1 MSASLRMERAAA
13 PEPIEGDS
21 GVPREKLTLMTLGEE
36 MDPTIHA
43 TLERL
48 AELPYVRE
56 VIALPDVHWKEHMEV
71 PSSIAIETRDTL
83 VPEFTSVAVNDGMG
97 VIRTG
102 LSADDMTPERMAAFF
117 TSINAHSA
125 SNFFET
131 NRYSISPTEL
141 RRVVVEGAAGL
152 LGRYGLDASVL
163 DCFEDQG
170 RMEMPRS
177 DAPLHEVVPAPLLWT
192 RFSRSEMGLNFGG
205 NHFLELQ
212 AVDEVLD
219 PAAAERW
226 GLRPKQ
232 VVVMYHLGPG
242 PFGGTLLNHYA
253 RRDKLQSSRR
263 PLFLVSKLLFHYFQ
277 RMGRG
282 RWSTKWATYFRR
294 NVWTPIAARSEEGQ
308 LLHQAFAMAINF
320 GYGYRLATVAAIRD
334 ALGEAVS
341 RTAGFD
347 PLCDISHNGVTAKA
361 DATGISWV
369 ARHNA
374 CRLSPGGPA
383 IVAGAHDVHSYLGVC
398 GGGRAGR
405 FHSYDHGGGHLIDA
419 YRDAGRLPEERE
431 RVLRVRMTRGSQA
444 RIVRKEEVPMRG
456 REPMDRLMEC
466 LQRHDVMRPA
476 VRLRPLGNLKN

>member
-1 MSASLRMERAAA
+1 MSASLRMEHGAGVA
-13 PEPIEGDS
+13 PAG
-21 GVPREKLTLMTLGEE
+21 RKLTEMSLGER
-36 MDPTIHA
+36 MDPAIHA

-102 LSADDMTPERMAAFF
+102 LEAKDLTPERMAAFF
-117 TSINAHSA
+117 TRINSHSA

-131 NRYSISPTEL
+131 NRYSISPAEL
-141 RRVVVEGAAGL
+141 RRVVFDG
-152 LGRYGLDASVL
+152 
-163 DCFEDQG
+163 
-170 RMEMPRS
+170 
-177 DAPLHEVVPAPLLWT
+177 LWT

-212 AVDEVLD
+212 TVDEVLD

-226 GLRPKQ
+226 KLRPGQ

-253 RRDKLQSSRR
+253 ARDKLQASRR
-263 PLFLVSKLLFHYFQ
+263 PLFLVSKLLFHYVQ

-282 RWSTKWATYFRR
+282 DWSSKWPTYFRR
-294 NVWTPIAARSEEGQ
+294 NVWTPLPAGSPEGQ

-334 ALGEAVS
+334 ALRETIAPD
-341 RTAGFD
+341 AGFD
-347 PLCDISHNGVTAKA
+347 PLCDISHNGVTAQT
-361 DATGISWV
+361 DAGGISWV

-383 IVAGAHDVHSYLGVC
+383 IVAGSHDVASYLGVC
-398 GGGRAGR
+398 GEGLEGR

-419 YRDAGRLPEERE
+419 YRDSGRLPEAEGH
-431 RVLRVRMTRGSQA
+431 VLRLKMTRGKQA
-444 RIVRKEEVPMRG
+444 RIVRRQEMPMRG

-466 LQRHDVMRPA
+466 LERHEVMRPA

>member
-1 MSASLRMERAAA
+1 MSASLRMDHPGLADSATGGATAA
-13 PEPIEGDS
+13 G
-21 GVPREKLTLMTLGEE
+21 KLRVMSLGEP
-36 MDPTIHA
+36 MDSEIGA

-48 AELPYVRE
+48 AALPYVLD

-97 VIRTG
+97 VIRTS
-102 LSADDMTPERMAAFF
+102 LQARDMTPERMTAFF

-125 SNFFET
+125 ATFFAT
-131 NRYSISPTEL
+131 NRYSIGPADL
-141 RRVVVEGAAGL
+141 RRVVIEGAEGL
-152 LGRYGLDASVL
+152 RERYGLPPSVL
-163 DCFEDQG
+163 DCFEDRG
-170 RMEMPRS
+170 RMDMPREGV
-177 DAPLHEVVPAPLLWT
+177 PLHEVIPAPLLWT

-219 PAAAERW
+219 PEAAARW
-226 GLRPKQ
+226 GLAPGQ

-253 RRDKLQSSRR
+253 RRDKLQASRR

-282 RWSTKWATYFRR
+282 RSSSKWATYFRR
-294 NVWTPIAARSEEGQ
+294 NGWTPLPAGSEEGL

-320 GYGYRLATVAAIRD
+320 GYGYRLATVAAVRD
-334 ALGEAVS
+334 ALQEAVS
-341 RTAGFD
+341 PHAGFD
-347 PLCDISHNGVTAKA
+347 PLCDISHNGVTA
-361 DATGISWV
+361 TNTPGGISWV

-398 GGGRAGR
+398 GDGREGR

-419 YRDAGRLPEERE
+419 YRETDRLPEAEG
-431 RVLRVRMTRGSQA
+431 RVLRLRMTRGSQA
-444 RIVRKEEVPMRG
+444 RIVRREEVPMRA

-466 LQRHDVMRPA
+466 LERHEVMRPA

>member
-1 MSASLRMERAAA
+1 MSASLRMDR
-13 PEPIEGDS
+13 PIPADRLEGELTGD
-21 GVPREKLTLMTLGEE
+21 GKLAVMSLGEP
-36 MDPTIHA
+36 MDSAIHA

-48 AELPYVRE
+48 AAQPYVRQ

-102 LSADDMTPERMAAFF
+102 LDARDMTPERMAAFF
-117 TSINAHSA
+117 TAINAHSA

-131 NRYSISPTEL
+131 NRYSISSADL
-141 RRVVVEGAAGL
+141 KRVVVEGAAGL
-152 LGRYGLDASVL
+152 RERYGLDGSVL
-163 DCFEDQG
+163 DCFEDRG
-170 RMEMPRS
+170 RMELPRA
-177 DAPLHEVVPAPLLWT
+177 DAPLHEVIPAPLLWT

-219 PAAAERW
+219 PAAGARW
-226 GLRPKQ
+226 RLAPGQ

-277 RMGRG
+277 RMGHG
-282 RWSTKWATYFRR
+282 RWASKWPTYFRR
-294 NVWTPIAARSEEGQ
+294 NEWTPLPADSEEGRI
-308 LLHQAFAMAINF
+308 LHQAFAMAINF
-320 GYGYRLATVAAIRD
+320 GYGYRLATVAAVRD
-334 ALGEAVS
+334 ALREAVS
-341 RTAGFD
+341 PNAGFD
-347 PLCDISHNGVTAKA
+347 PLCDISHNGVTAA
-361 DATGISWV
+361 ATAEGLSWV

-374 CRLSPGGPA
+374 CRLAPGAPA

-398 GGGRAGR
+398 GDGRGGR
-405 FHSYDHGGGHLIDA
+405 FHSYDHGGGHLIDE
-419 YRDAGRLPEERE
+419 YRDAGRLPEAEGQ
-431 RVLRVRMTRGSQA
+431 VLRLRMTRGSQA
-444 RIVRKEEVPMRG
+444 RIVRREEVPMRD

-466 LQRHDVMRPA
+466 LERHEVMRPA
-476 VRLRPLGNLKN
+476 IRLRPLGNLKN

>member
-1 MSASLRMERAAA
+1 MSASLRLERPQDMEGG
-13 PEPIEGDS
+13 P
-21 GVPREKLTLMTLGEE
+21 EKLTLMSLGEPV
-36 MDPTIHA
+36 DGAIRA

-48 AELPYVRE
+48 ADLPYVRE
-56 VIALPDVHWKEHMEV
+56 VIALPDVHWKDDMEV
-71 PSSIAIETRDTL
+71 PSSIAIETKDTL

-97 VIRTG
+97 VIRTQ
-102 LSADDMTPERMAAFF
+102 LEAKDLTPERMAAFF
-117 TSINAHSA
+117 HSINAQSA

-131 NRYSISPTEL
+131 NRYSISPAEL
-141 RRVVVEGAAGL
+141 RHVVVDGAAAL
-152 LGRYGLDASVL
+152 LKRYDLEASVL
-163 DCFEDQG
+163 DGFEDRG

-177 DAPLHEVVPAPLLWT
+177 DTPLTEVIPAALLWT

-219 PAAAERW
+219 AEAAARW
-226 GLRPKQ
+226 GLRPGQ

-282 RWSTKWATYFRR
+282 RWSSKWPTYFRR
-294 NVWTPIAARSEEGQ
+294 NVWTPLPARSEEGQ

-320 GYGYRLATVAAIRD
+320 GYGYRLATIAAVRD
-334 ALGEAVS
+334 ALQEAVS
-341 RTAGFD
+341 PNAGFD
-347 PLCDISHNGVTAKA
+347 PLCDISHNGVTARA
-361 DATGISWV
+361 DADGLSWV

-398 GGGRAGR
+398 GAGQGGR

-419 YRDAGRLPEERE
+419 YRDSGRLPEADGK
-431 RVLRVRMTRGSQA
+431 VLRVRMTRGNQA
-444 RIVRKEEVPMRG
+444 RIVRQEEVPMRG

-466 LQRHDVMRPA
+466 LERHDVMRSA
-476 VRLRPLGNLKN
+476 IRLRPLGNLKN